1 MTTSTTLVIYYLNRN
16 LMKTFFKKS
25 LIAFTAIASLLTV
38 PAFAQQTVKVGMSGR
53 YFPFTFSKQ
62 DKLQGF
68 EVDIWNEI
76 AKRSDYKVE
85 FVTASFSGLF
95 GMLEAG
101 HIDTISNQI
110 TITEARSAQY
120 AFTTPYVID
129 GVQVVTRKGRDDIND
144 INDLKGKKVAVN
156 LGSNFEQVL
165 RTFDVNN
172 EINIIT
178 YDSGLEQDVALG
190 RMDAFVM
197 DRVSSVQLIEKSGL
211 PLQLAGPTFEKIEN
225 AMPFLNKP
233 SQLIIRDQVNKALAE
248 MKADGKLTEISNT
261 WFGSDIT
268 Q

>member
-1 MTTSTTLVIYYLNRN
+1 MNN
-16 LMKTFFKKS
+16 FFKKS

-38 PAFAQQTVKVGMSGR
+38 PAFAQETVKVGMSGR

-68 EVDIWNEI
+68 EVDLWNEI
-76 AKRSDYKVE
+76 AARSDYKVE
-85 FVTASFSGLF
+85 FTTSSFSGLF

-110 TITEARSAQY
+110 TITESRLAKY
-120 AFTTPYVID
+120 AFTTPYVTD
-129 GVQVVTRKGRDDIND
+129 GVQVVVRKGRDDING
-144 INDLKGKKVAVN
+144 IEDLKGKKVAVN
-156 LGSNFEQVL
+156 LGSNFEEVL
-165 RTFDVNN
+165 RRVDTNN
-172 EINIIT
+172 EINIVT

-197 DRVSSVQLIEKSGL
+197 DRVSASQLIKESGL
-211 PLQLAGPTFEKIEN
+211 PLQLAGQPFEEIKN

-233 SQLIIRDQVNKALAE
+233 SQIIIRDQVNKALAE
-248 MKADGKLTEISNT
+248 MRADGKLAEISHK
-261 WFGSDIT
+261 WFGTDIT